1 MGFAVLSAAS
11 SFTRKSYRAAFHAA
25 KQINGVRPD
34 SDGDTRLIACAR
46 PLASPALTS
55 VSVRALPK
63 SRACDV
69 SRLLY
74 SESNPEPD
82 GLKVQVADVDV
93 RSGGANGAQGA
104 GRCER
109 NRNILGNFSERGVA
123 VLEPEIDAWHERQ
136 LCADASGHS
145 GARLA
150 AAHAPADTRAGS
162 LSHELADI

>member
-82 GLKVQVADVDV
+82 GLKVQVADVDE
-93 RSGGANGAQGA
+93 RSGGA
-104 GRCER
+104 GRCDH
-109 NRNILGNFSERGVA
+109 NRNM
-123 VLEPEIDAWHERQ
+123 P
-136 LCADASGHS
+136 
-145 GARLA
+145 A
-150 AAHAPADTRAGS
+150 AASSLAGMVSRMICVCGGVPAHFGMQASMTLTGAPGCSGRKVDRAS
-162 LSHELADI
+162 DS

>member
-82 GLKVQVADVDV
+82 GPAYREHDLPAVA
-93 RSGGANGAQGA
+93 RYRAGGH
-104 GRCER
+104 R
-109 NRNILGNFSERGVA
+109 RG
-123 VLEPEIDAWHERQ
+123 L
-136 LCADASGHS
+136 
-145 GARLA
+145 
-150 AAHAPADTRAGS
+150 HAPAWLHR
-162 LSHELADI
+162 